1 MRTFF
6 VLLLLIAFTGCA
18 TNFEPQPLSA
28 DHPASVQAQEAPRS
42 GMTRLI
48 ATDALTRTTN
58 AQLARNE
65 VPNPDFQSS
74 GMSHDMSSMG
84 GMQHDMGK
92 MKGMDGM
99 DHSNMPGVETKQ
111 PAPGAPSPQP
121 ETMPGMDHSQMK
133 DMTAPASPANKEA
146 VEMEMK
152 KTSDEMKKTSDEL
165 KKRSDEAKRTKQAAG
180 KPVKS
185 SPAPTIY
192 TCVMHPEVQQPSPGK
207 CPKCGM
213 TLVKKETAAP

>member
-6 VLLLLIAFTGCA
+6 ALLLLIAFTGCA

-28 DHPASVQAQEAPRS
+28 DHPASAQAQEAPRS
-42 GMTRLI
+42 GMKRLI
-48 ATDALTRTTN
+48 ATDMLTRTTN

-65 VPNPDFQSS
+65 LPNPDFQSS

-84 GMQHDMGK
+84 GMQHDRGK
-92 MKGMDGM
+92 MQGM
-99 DHSNMPGVETKQ
+99 DHSK
-111 PAPGAPSPQP
+111 
-121 ETMPGMDHSQMK
+121 MPGMDMSKPPAGGPSAQPGTMQGMDHSKMK
-133 DMTAPASPANKEA
+133 DMPALGGSPANKEA

-180 KPVKS
+180 KSVKS

-192 TCVMHPEVQQPSPGK
+192 TCVMHPEVQQPVPGK

-213 TLVKKETAAP
+213 TLVNKENAAP